1 MEKVKEYEGNKYL
14 MIDDYMLDKVF
25 EKIKDIIGIKILID
39 MDDKLLDDITLNN
52 VVILM
57 TCIIKDDDKFYP
69 QLF

>member
-14 MIDDYMLDKVF
+14 MIDDYMLDKVL